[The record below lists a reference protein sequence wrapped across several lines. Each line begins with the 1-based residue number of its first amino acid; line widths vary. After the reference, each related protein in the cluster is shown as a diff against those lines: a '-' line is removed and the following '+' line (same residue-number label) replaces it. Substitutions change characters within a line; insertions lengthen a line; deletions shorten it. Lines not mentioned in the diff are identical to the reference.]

1 MADYNGWTNWET
13 WNVALWIGNDEG
25 LYNCQQEFIR
35 HADEEITGN
44 DVRQYVAELLP
55 NGTPDIGSSVIDD
68 RRLADAIAAE
78 QQRGR
83 AGHWA
88 FDVNRLLALR
98 GHRLARRYE
107 LALDSRDRRAV
118 PTYYDCG
125 ICGHCHNV
133 EWNGDCREDARRH
146 TCDDLDA
153 RFGPDGWRL
162 VPMEDVL

>member
-1 MADYNGWTNWET
+1 MTFELVENAAARVMARL
-13 WNVALWIGNDEG
+13 VAYDRPGRVKTEARALLAIGDFERRAR
-25 LYNCQQEFIR
+25 L
-35 HADEEITGN
+35 AT
-44 DVRQYVAELLP
+44 LL
-55 NGTPDIGSSVIDD
+55 GSSVIDD

-78 QQRGR
+78 EKRGQV
-83 AGHWA
+83 GHWA